1 MEAIMDMSE
10 CPRILREFLTYH
22 ETIKGQSKRTI
33 SEYYLDLRMF
43 FRFLIVFRDDRL
55 PYDYDLNQVSIRDVD
70 LNFVSRITPTEI
82 YEFFVYLGNDRVYHT
97 DTQHPGKGVEMQPGP
112 GSSLPSNPFLSI

>member
-33 SEYYLDLRMF
+33 TAWSILF
-43 FRFLIVFRDDRL
+43 SIAVFRWLFR
-55 PYDYDLNQVSIRDVD
+55 
-70 LNFVSRITPTEI
+70 
-82 YEFFVYLGNDRVYHT
+82 
-97 DTQHPGKGVEMQPGP
+97 
-112 GSSLPSNPFLSI
+112 